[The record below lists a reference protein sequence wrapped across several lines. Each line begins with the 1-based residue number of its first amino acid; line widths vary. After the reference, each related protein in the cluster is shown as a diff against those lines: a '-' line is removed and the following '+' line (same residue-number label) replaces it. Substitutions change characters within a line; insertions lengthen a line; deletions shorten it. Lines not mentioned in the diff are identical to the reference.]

1 MSFGTAHT
9 FKILDKNSSA
19 MDGQRLVR
27 LIAKGKSKSPNLS
40 ESLCVSIPVMTAE
53 IVAEHIDTLLPY
65 VVGMVQATQDK
76 LIRSFRVES
85 GADVIPESDFDM
97 KSVLGYLA
105 ENGEGETLTAEF
117 IREWFVEDYCE
128 VIKQWILQRPGCA
141 HLPSTEI
148 DKKFAAITDVMTQFA
163 SGSKSRIVK
172 PVLNMVLTIA
182 KDVECDARLTQI
194 ALTAQRKLD
203 AMNQVNDALE
213 GLI

>member
-1 MSFGTAHT
+1 MSFGTAHK
-9 FKILDKNSSA
+9 FKALDKNSSA

-53 IVAEHIDTLLPY
+53 IVAEHIDSLLPY
-65 VVGMVQATQDK
+65 VVGMVQGVQDK
-76 LIRSFRVES
+76 IIRSVRVETGKS
-85 GADVIPESDFDM
+85 EIADSEFDI
-97 KSVLGYLA
+97 KAVLVYLA

-117 IREWFVEDYCE
+117 IREWFIEDYTD
-128 VIKQWILQRPGCA
+128 VIHQWIRNRPGCA

-163 SGSKSRIVK
+163 SGSKARIAK

-182 KDVECDARLTQI
+182 NDVECDPRLTQI
-194 ALTAQRKLD
+194 ALTAQKKLD
-203 AMNQVNDALE
+203 AMNQVADALE
-213 GLI
+213 GLL